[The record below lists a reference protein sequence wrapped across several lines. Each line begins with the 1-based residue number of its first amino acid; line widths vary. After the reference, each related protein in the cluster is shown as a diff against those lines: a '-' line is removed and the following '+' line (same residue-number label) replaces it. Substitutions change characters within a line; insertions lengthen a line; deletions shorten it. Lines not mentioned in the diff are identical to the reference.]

1 MWKKS
6 TETVTAFLLLQV
18 LRETLGKRIWQKQ
31 FFEVP
36 VGQHYVS
43 SADSLI

>member
-1 MWKKS
+1 MQKKS
-6 TETVTAFLLLQV
+6 TEIVTAFLLLQV
-18 LRETLGKRIWQKQ
+18 LRETLGNRIWQKQ

-36 VGQHYVS
+36 GGQNYVS